1 MIMLRLSLLTL
12 ACILFSGNVLAHFSI
27 DKVRLYFDRSN
38 RFQTLT
44 LRNSIDKPITY
55 SIKVNHVEM
64 TPDGRLIPVAD
75 DKAYHSAKSLLRYSP
90 RRGTVLPGGSQ
101 ILRFTVRKPQ
111 GIEEGEYRS
120 QLRIEGG
127 LANDPNM
134 LAAKLAYNLP
144 IIIRHGKP
152 KATADLEL
160 VGLDKNDKGNP
171 VLMLNILR
179 QGNRSLFGNFTIT
192 NAEGNVIGETK
203 GMSVYEPL
211 DKRLARIDLSG
222 LVTSDITVRYD
233 ELIEYGGDNNVKK
246 VFNLR

>member
-1 MIMLRLSLLTL
+1 MLRLSLFAL

-44 LRNSIDKPITY
+44 LRNNSDEPINY
-55 SIKVNHVEM
+55 SIKINHVQM
-64 TPDGRLIPVAD
+64 TEDGRLTGIAE
-75 DKAYHSAKSLLRYSP
+75 DKAFRSAKSLLRYSP

-101 ILRFTVRKPQ
+101 ILRFTVRKPK
-111 GIEEGEYRS
+111 GLEEGEYRS

-134 LAAKLAYNLP
+134 LTAKLAYNLP
-144 IIIRHGKP
+144 IIVRHGKP
-152 KATADLEL
+152 KAKADLEL
-160 VGLDKNDKGNP
+160 IGLNQNDKGEP
-171 VLMLNILR
+171 ALFVNILR
-179 QGNRSLFGNFTIT
+179 QGNRSLFGNFVIT
-192 NAEGNVIGETK
+192 NAEGTVIGETK

-211 DKRLARIDLSG
+211 QKRMARIDLNG
-222 LVTSDITVRYD
+222 LITSEITVRYE
-233 ELIEYGGDNNVKK
+233 ELTEYGGDNKVKK